1 MIYGRSLFHSEY
13 LSRRAGPLAV
23 PPPSL
28 LPRGRTRGGKP
39 RRRAPTGPA
48 VPAIP
53 GTCKLSGLQ
62 HNQAR
67 RGGGARSVVSGA
79 PKPRGTASFPSAG
92 TSWGRRRA
100 RAGAPGRGPGEG
112 AGGKEESAGPA
123 VCGLQGMALFRGLP
137 RAPIF
142 SPGGSLGRT

>member
-1 MIYGRSLFHSEY
+1 MD
-13 LSRRAGPLAV
+13 AV
-23 PPPSL
+23 CFTVSTFPAARVHLRSL
-28 LPRGRTRGGKP
+28 LPP
-39 RRRAPTGPA
+39 SSLVAERAGESLAAALQPDPA